1 MTYDLLLVEYIDK
14 LRTGE
19 MHEAFLI
26 YLKLVRLRCPEELIE
41 WAERNTIIKGEE
53 DGKAKA

>member
-1 MTYDLLLVEYIDK
+1 MAYDLLLVEYIDK

-19 MHEAFLI
+19 IHEAFLI
-26 YLKLVRLRCPEELIE
+26 YLKLKMMRCPEELIE

-53 DGKAKA
+53 HGKDKT